1 MFSPGSLFNIFRRK
15 EKREGVQFSF
25 TDHFKKLDKEMKEK
39 DWGRKP
45 IQPTPYNSKLRAP
58 RAPEGSQD
66 IHEII
71 TDPRYGV
78 IHENPEMAKKQS
90 KKQLANM
97 AKGLVPPGVK
107 TLLRKFPR
115 IKIG

>member
-15 EKREGVQFSF
+15 EKREGVQS
-25 TDHFKKLDKEMKEK
+25 
-39 DWGRKP
+39 
-45 IQPTPYNSKLRAP
+45 PYKSKLRAP

>member
-25 TDHFKKLDKEMKEK
+25 TDHFKKLDKEARVRGNPK
-39 DWGRKP
+39 DPQKP
-45 IQPTPYNSKLRAP
+45 EEYEEYPGGI
-58 RAPEGSQD
+58 
-66 IHEII
+66 
-71 TDPRYGV
+71 
-78 IHENPEMAKKQS
+78 IHENPEMAKKQF
-90 KKQLANM
+90 KKQLAYM
-97 AKGLVPPGVK
+97 AKGLMPPGVK

>member
-1 MFSPGSLFNIFRRK
+1 MKNVAIILAGGSGSRFKNSIPKQFLYLND
-15 EKREGVQFSF
+15 KRVIDYCIS
-25 TDHFKKLDKEMKEK
+25 TFKNHK
-39 DWGRKP
+39 
-45 IQPTPYNSKLRAP
+45 
-58 RAPEGSQD
+58 D

>member
-25 TDHFKKLDKEMKEK
+25 TDHLKKLEKEARLRPGAPK
-39 DWGRKP
+39 DPQKP
-45 IQPTPYNSKLRAP
+45 EEYPQGP
-58 RAPEGSQD
+58 
-66 IHEII
+66 
-71 TDPRYGV
+71 
-78 IHENPEMAKKQS
+78 IHENPEMAKKQFEQ
-90 KKQLANM
+90 QLAWMKKFNRPIG
-97 AKGLVPPGVK
+97 AWSVK